1 MGRDVGLLDAC
12 AADELEPAL
21 EQRHVAAQV
30 GGGDALDRVLR
41 GAHARAV
48 VGIFVERELAG
59 VGLEIVEG
67 ALVVRELEFA
77 QTVGAGALGD
87 DFVEEWRGAAGDGA
101 AAEGPRVNA
110 RAAVAGRLPKV
121 HAAAQRDG
129 HAPEEIAPRVEER
142 AEVHVGRALRIVGHR
157 RERVA
162 VEAQGIDREARDV
175 VDDRDDARPRVDDL
189 VEADGHAGAAGDDA
203 EELALVGAADVVL
216 AVGAADAAV
225 EFPDRPVVAPVKGGH
240 ISAVFADAAVAARV
254 DDVTGAGDALGKR
267 RRERARDDLRGVE
280 LEVARGGPA
289 VERRVLVGD

>member
-48 VGIFVERELAG
+48 VGVFVEREFAG

-87 DFVEEWRGAAGDGA
+87 DLVEERRGAAGDGA
-101 AAEGPRVNA
+101 AAVGPRVNA

-142 AEVHVGRALRIVGHR
+142 AEVHVGRALRIVGHC

-175 VDDRDDARPRVDDL
+175 VDDRDDARPRIDDL
-189 VEADGHAGAAGDDA
+189 VEADGHAGAAGDDG
-203 EELALVGAADVVL
+203 EKLTLVGAADVVL

-225 EFPDRPVVAPVKGGH
+225 EFPYRPVVAPVKGGH